1 MSAGHAGGAAPTA
14 ARSPSGGRRPT
25 ATRLRGGCSILPSA
39 RACSARLG
47 PAHALALSL
56 TSLEASPKVLLSRC
70 GYDTVEL
77 NASDTRSEK
86 ALKAMAADLVTNSSI
101 KDYADG
107 RLVSS
112 KMALVMDEVD
122 GMSAGDRG
130 GVAALLAVIRRSKMP
145 VVCICNDRQSPKI
158 KSLANHCL
166 DLRFRR
172 PSPLEVTSALKR
184 VVALEGYAVDEATL
198 DKIAQACNADIRQML
213 NLLQIWRPKEG
224 SPALSQAQVSAN
236 LRSSFKD
243 ISVGPFDVADRFFN
257 AVHTS
262 SVI

>member
-1 MSAGHAGGAAPTA
+1 MPNNSTQPLFDEARKLGIGFYLGYAELCVEDGETRHFNTAILVDGAGNLVGKYRKVHLPGHAENEPE
-14 ARSPSGGRRPT
+14 RPFQHLEK
-25 ATRLRGGCSILPSA
+25 RYFEPGN
-39 RACSARLG
+39 LG
-47 PAHALALSL
+47 FPVFQAF
-56 TSLEASPKVLLSRC
+56 
-70 GYDTVEL
+70 
-77 NASDTRSEK
+77 
-86 ALKAMAADLVTNSSI
+86 
-101 KDYADG
+101 DG
-107 RLVSS
+107 V
-112 KMALVMDEVD
+112 V
-122 GMSAGDRG
+122 GM
-130 GVAALLAVIRRSKMP
+130 
-145 VVCICNDRQSPKI
+145 CICNDRQSPKI